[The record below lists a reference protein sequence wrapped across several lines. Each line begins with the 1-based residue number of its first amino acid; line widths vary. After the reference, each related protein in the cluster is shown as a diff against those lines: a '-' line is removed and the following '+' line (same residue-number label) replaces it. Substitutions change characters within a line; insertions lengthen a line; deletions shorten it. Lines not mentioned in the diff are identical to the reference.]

1 MPAILGPRASII
13 FILESADKDLLTAM
27 NSTAH
32 ANAMLDESGAT
43 VAMAPVAGRACDP
56 DGA

>member
-1 MPAILGPRASII
+1 MI

-43 VAMAPVAGRACDP
+43 VAMAPVAGLACDP